1 MAGALPLPFNMT
13 IIGMI
18 GCTLY
23 TSLDRSIPMV
33 SQGGVATWTLSV
45 PNAIGLA
52 GAQFYDQAVVFDPLA
67 NPFGL
72 IASNA
77 QQGVVGVK

>member
-1 MAGALPLPFNMT
+1 MPRPK
-13 IIGMI
+13 
-18 GCTLY
+18 
-23 TSLDRSIPMV
+23 
-33 SQGGVATWTLSV
+33 GGVATWTLNV

-72 IASNA
+72 IATNA